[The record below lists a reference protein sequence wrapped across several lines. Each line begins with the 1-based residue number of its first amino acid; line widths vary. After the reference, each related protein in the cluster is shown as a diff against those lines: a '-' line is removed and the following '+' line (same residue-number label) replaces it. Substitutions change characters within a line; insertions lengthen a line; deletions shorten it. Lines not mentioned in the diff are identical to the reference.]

1 MSTQEQVE
9 LRDKIVEAMKISAQ
23 MLVAKK
29 KALGQSV
36 VIMEDGIIKTIQ
48 F

>member
-1 MSTQEQVE
+1 MSKQEQKE
-9 LRDKIVEAMKISAQ
+9 LRDKIVEAMKISAK

-29 KALGQSV
+29 KALGQSA
-36 VIMEDGIIKTIQ
+36 VIMEDGVIKTIQ